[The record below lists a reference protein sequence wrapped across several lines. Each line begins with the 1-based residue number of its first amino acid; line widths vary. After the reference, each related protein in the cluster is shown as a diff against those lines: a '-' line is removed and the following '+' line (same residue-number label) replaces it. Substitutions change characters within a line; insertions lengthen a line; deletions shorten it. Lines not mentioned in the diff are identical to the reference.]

1 MIASVQNAL
10 DTILAHAANL
20 RQANGAGR
28 VFELFVMTGIAE
40 ELHGHGHDV
49 WLQRS
54 DGSRMLPS
62 DPTLDFIQRS
72 GGPAGIPPASSGANN
87 ASCIGFQKSGSSQI
101 WEIWNGVQFEG
112 RSGAAHEFDL
122 AIVPHQV
129 GSELRLI
136 GGQPF
141 GRPRVAVECKDVAT
155 SGSID
160 EIRTLV
166 ARLYDVT
173 LLKGHRFHLHL
184 GSSPQSIYPANFG
197 GDPYHDSHDTYR
209 RENLH
214 SFNAFVRRTGF
225 SKGAAAMSGYHC
237 IQPHGSVTA
246 GSIEADTLFC
256 DIADWIDANL
266 P

>member
-1 MIASVQNAL
+1 MIVGIQNAL
-10 DTILAHAANL
+10 DTILGHAANL

-28 VFELFVMTGIAE
+28 IFELFVMTGVAE
-40 ELHGHGHDV
+40 ELHGRGHDV

-54 DGSRMLPS
+54 DGTRMLPG
-62 DPTLDFIQRS
+62 DPALDFIQRG
-72 GGPAGIPPASSGANN
+72 GGPAGIPPASSGASN
-87 ASCIGFQKSGSSQI
+87 ASCIGFQKSGSSQV
-101 WEIWNGVQFEG
+101 WEVWNGVQFEG
-112 RSGAAHEFDL
+112 RSGATHEFDL

-136 GGQPF
+136 GGHPF

-160 EIRTLV
+160 EMRTFV

-173 LLKGHRFHLHL
+173 LLKGHRFHLRL
-184 GSSPQSIYPANFG
+184 GSLPQAIYPANFG
-197 GDPYHDSHDTYR
+197 GDAYYDSRDTYR

-214 SFNAFVRRTGF
+214 SFNVFARRTGF
-225 SKGAAAMSGYHC
+225 AKGAAAMTSYHC
-237 IQPHGSVTA
+237 IQPHGAVTA
-246 GSIEADTLFC
+246 GSAEADTLFG
-256 DIADWIDANL
+256 DIANWIDANL

>member
-1 MIASVQNAL
+1 MIASIQNAL
-10 DTILAHAANL
+10 DTILGRAANL

-28 VFELFVMTGIAE
+28 IFELFVMTGIAE
-40 ELHGHGHDV
+40 ELHVRGHDV

-54 DGSRMLPS
+54 DASQMLPG

-72 GGPAGIPPASSGANN
+72 GGPAGIPPASSGASN

-160 EIRTLV
+160 EMRTLV

-173 LLKGHRFHLHL
+173 ILKGHRFHLNL
-184 GSSPQSIYPANFG
+184 GPSPQSIYPANFG
-197 GDPYHDSHDTYR
+197 GDPYHDSRDTYR

-214 SFNAFVRRTGF
+214 SLNVFVRRTGF
-225 SKGAAAMSGYHC
+225 AKGAAAMTGYHC
-237 IQPHGSVTA
+237 IQPHGAVTA
-246 GSIEADTLFC
+246 GSMEANTLFS

>member
-1 MIASVQNAL
+1 MIVDVQNAL
-10 DTILAHAANL
+10 DTILGHASNL

-28 VFELFVMTGIAE
+28 IFELFVMTGVAE
-40 ELHGHGHDV
+40 KLHGYGHEV

-72 GGPAGIPPASSGANN
+72 GGPAGITPASSGASN
-87 ASCIGFQKSGSSQI
+87 ASCIGFQKLGSSQI

-112 RSGAAHEFDL
+112 RSGAAHEFDV

-129 GSELRLI
+129 GSELRRS

-141 GRPRVAVECKDVAT
+141 GRPRVAVECKDVAA
-155 SGSID
+155 SSSID
-160 EIRTLV
+160 EMRAFV

-173 LLKGHRFHLHL
+173 ILQGHRHHLHL
-184 GSSPQSIYPANFG
+184 GSSPQAIYPANFG
-197 GDPYHDSHDTYR
+197 GDPYHDTRNTYR

-214 SFNAFVRRTGF
+214 SLNVFARRTGF
-225 SKGAAAMSGYHC
+225 AKGSAAMTGYHC
-237 IQPHGSVTA
+237 ILPYGAVTA
-246 GSIEADTLFC
+246 GSKEADMLFV
-256 DIADWIDANL
+256 DIAGWIHANL

>member
-1 MIASVQNAL
+1 MIAGVQNAL
-10 DTILAHAANL
+10 DTILGHAANL

-28 VFELFVMTGIAE
+28 IFELFVMTGVADK
-40 ELHGHGHDV
+40 LHGRGHDV

-54 DGSRMLPS
+54 DGSRMLPG
-62 DPTLDFIQRS
+62 DRTFDFIQRG

-87 ASCIGFQKSGSSQI
+87 ASCIGFQKLGSSQI

-141 GRPRVAVECKDVAT
+141 GRPRVAVECKDVAA

-160 EIRTLV
+160 EMRALV

-173 LLKGHRFHLHL
+173 ILKVHRSHLNL
-184 GSSPQSIYPANFG
+184 GPSPQAIYPANFG
-197 GDPYHDSHDTYR
+197 GDPYHDSRDTYR

-214 SFNAFVRRTGF
+214 SLNVFARRTGF
-225 SKGAAAMSGYHC
+225 AKGAAAMTGYHC
-237 IQPHGSVTA
+237 IRPYGAVTVGST
-246 GSIEADTLFC
+246 EADTLFD
-256 DIADWIDANL
+256 DIANWIEANL